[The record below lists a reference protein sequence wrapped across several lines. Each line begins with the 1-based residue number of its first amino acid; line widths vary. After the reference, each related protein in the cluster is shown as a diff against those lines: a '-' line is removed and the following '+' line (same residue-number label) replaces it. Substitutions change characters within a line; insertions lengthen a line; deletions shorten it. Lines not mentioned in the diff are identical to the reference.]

1 MIDTNKY
8 KGHTK
13 GGWGIEPNGWQVYAY
28 VGHDICRIGGS
39 PNGRVDA
46 QLIADAPLLLEEV
59 KRLRKGIRGIIGEM
73 QEWTEDQVGKPLFRM
88 FIDELKE
95 VIE

>member
-1 MIDTNKY
+1 MIDTDKY
-8 KGHTK
+8 EGHTK

-46 QLIADAPLLLEEV
+46 QLIADAPLLLEEI
-59 KRLRKGIRGIIGEM
+59 KRLRKGIIDFANKWKHNYSTKELLEM
-73 QEWTEDQVGKPLFRM
+73 
-88 FIDELKE
+88 
-95 VIE
+95 IE